1 MKINLIIILSFLI
14 CSNSIYAAEDLKY
27 YINKAINN
35 NLKLNA
41 ERKNFESAK
50 QNKNIS
56 RSEFLPS
63 LSVSSDQT
71 STTSTNRRDQNGL
84 SLADSNTD
92 TESTTISLEQK
103 IFTGFKGINT
113 FKKSELETQKANL
126 ELKKVEQLTILET
139 ASAYF
144 DYSFKLKNEKFNIS
158 NVSLFER
165 QVESDCARLQKGE
178 ITLTD
183 LAQSESSLA
192 GANANLIKAKPNFY
206 HQKQFLR
213 ELLVKK
219 F

>member
-14 CSNSIYAAEDLKY
+14 CSDGIYAAEDLKY

-63 LSVSSDQT
+63 LSVSRDQI

-113 FKKSELETQKANL
+113 FKN
-126 ELKKVEQLTILET
+126 
-139 ASAYF
+139 
-144 DYSFKLKNEKFNIS
+144 
-158 NVSLFER
+158 
-165 QVESDCARLQKGE
+165 
-178 ITLTD
+178 
-183 LAQSESSLA
+183 QS
-192 GANANLIKAKPNFY
+192 
-206 HQKQFLR
+206 
-213 ELLVKK
+213 
-219 F
+219 